1 MNYVITKIALEGIIA
16 QADIRDVMRDGHGIP
31 KVFPSIEAAKA
42 QLLSMG
48 WDVEDYEKKG
58 IKIEP
63 KKYYGKREFQNAR
76 RFIAGAEIVKQY
88 SDPCVSN
95 TTYVNADGTWFE
107 HWSKLEAPEDD
118 YYLKFMEPS
127 NGKEE

>member
-63 KKYYGKREFQNAR
+63 KKYYAKREFQNAR
-76 RFIAGAEIVKQY
+76 LYIAGAEILKSSV
-88 SDPCVSN
+88 SDTERN

-118 YYLKFMEPS
+118 Y
-127 NGKEE
+127 